1 MGPKYEASEDVRA
14 LASGTN
20 KDAKM
25 STRFSKA
32 EDVPLWLWNLTM
44 LGLSQEDYIVRT
56 RGELWESYQIIRKQI
71 ESLCKRTEGRTRIVS

>member
-32 EDVPLWLWNLTM
+32 EDVPLWLWNFTM
-44 LGLSQEDYIVRT
+44 LGLSQEDLYCSNE
-56 RGELWESYQIIRKQI
+56 RGVMRILSDYQ
-71 ESLCKRTEGRTRIVS
+71 ETN